1 MAVLN
6 EKSRKKLTKAEPRLA
21 SLIADC
27 IERAPFAMSVTETV
41 RSKEQ
46 QAQNVRK
53 GVSKTMNSYHIPRD
67 GEDFSRAVD
76 VAIFN
81 PDGSYCA
88 DLEQYRKFADTV
100 LAEADKRGLKVTWG
114 GNWKTLCDGPHFQ
127 IEL

>member
-1 MAVLN
+1 
-6 EKSRKKLTKAEPRLA
+6 
-21 SLIADC
+21 
-27 IERAPFAMSVTETV
+27 MSVTETV

-53 GVSKTMNSYHIPRD
+53 GVSKKMNSYHIPRD

-100 LAEADKRGLKVTWG
+100 LAEADKRGLKVIWG